1 MHLPYP
7 SRLALVLLAIP
18 ATSTTRSTP
27 ARHALQAGASRI
39 TAVAHHTSGV
49 VICTQQ
55 GGEGAGRVR
64 VKSFLWV
71 EAKLKGI
78 RNRDWSQPVL
88 K

>member
-1 MHLPYP
+1 
-7 SRLALVLLAIP
+7 
-18 ATSTTRSTP
+18 
-27 ARHALQAGASRI
+27 
-39 TAVAHHTSGV
+39 VAHHTSGV